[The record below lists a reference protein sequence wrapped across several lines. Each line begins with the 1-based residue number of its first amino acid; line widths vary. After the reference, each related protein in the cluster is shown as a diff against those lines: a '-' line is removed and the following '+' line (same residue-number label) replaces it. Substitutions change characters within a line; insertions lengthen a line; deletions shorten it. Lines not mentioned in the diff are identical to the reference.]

1 MTRLHTR
8 LFENYRQGAKS
19 GQGRLKEIQA
29 YKSGEKQPV
38 RTVKYGKNYA
48 QKYNAAG
55 KS

>member
-1 MTRLHTR
+1 MARLHTR
-8 LFENYRQGAKS
+8 LFENYRQWAKS

-38 RTVKYGKNYA
+38 GTVKYGKDYA
-48 QKYNAAG
+48 HKYNAAG